1 MLNKKMSMAVRS
13 ALGLVAV
20 ASAMSAGLAFGQ
32 DTDGEEIEVEEVVVT
47 GSRIKRTTNTKS
59 QYVVSITAQDMKLTG
74 EVTVADALRSSTLNS
89 LGSFRESSGSSAQ
102 SNATFNL
109 RGAGASRTAVL
120 INGRRTVGSP
130 SLGGG
135 GSVNLNLIPMSF
147 VERIDIIA
155 DGASAVYG
163 SDAVT
168 GVVNIIMKK
177 GYDGAQFSMSYGDR
191 AKDDG
196 SENSFSFLTGAQG
209 DKGSVTFGIEM
220 DQRDPVFDK
229 DRDFTAARYSDLD
242 GDGYITGYAETEGVS
257 FYATSLINPN
267 YDPAIPYSE
276 NDPASWYVNPGNNCV
291 DDGAFVGQMKSDLV
305 FGPDTGFYCGY
316 AYANV
321 SANRAST
328 KRINSYVNA
337 NYNVSDDVEIYV
349 DAVMSNNE
357 SFGRYAPPAAP
368 GTMLASNPKNP
379 YGQDVSGYFRW
390 TDIGTRDNIVND
402 TLIDVN
408 VGMKADLTDDL
419 SFEAYYTFSD
429 YRSTSIGKYYLSYGG
444 FAENVLYGVSDLD
457 TYNANLKTTT
467 LNDDRQNMQKIF
479 AGVQWNMFEMAGGQ
493 ASSYFAVE
501 TFDVTYQADVDAQ
514 SEAGL
519 VGGSAGNSAQ
529 GTRSVKAV
537 SAEAILPVT
546 DYLEIDLAVRYDDYN
561 DFGSE
566 VSPRVGA
573 TFTMIDNLD
582 IKASYGQ
589 GFRAP
594 DMSDLYGATSFSAES
609 ATDYYGCQLDGVS
622 EADCPDRQFDTYIG
636 SNPDLGAET
645 SETMSIGAVYTYNDN
660 WVGKINYVVLDLQNA
675 VEYVS
680 AQDMLNVDFNTG
692 GLNPQVTRSAAGA
705 VTEIAAGYQN
715 AVNDVQRKSVDLALE
730 GTIWE
735 SDEFGTFNL
744 KTEATKYLTFET
756 EAQFGSGILGDAVDS
771 LGFPEWRSG
780 ALVSWTMGN
789 WGANISTSYIGE
801 SESASGEVKWDSWKE
816 HNLNVSY
823 DFNEYGEVTLGANN
837 LLNEDPLLDASGS
850 MADEYQYP
858 ILGRVVYLQYTIEM

>member
-1 MLNKKMSMAVRS
+1 MKIAPLSNAIRA
-13 ALGLVAV
+13 ALGASLLVSV
-20 ASAMSAGLAFGQ
+20 AMPAFAQ
-32 DTDGEEIEVEEVVVT
+32 DANDVEVEEVVIT
-47 GSRIKRTTNTKS
+47 GSKIKRTTNTES
-59 QYVVSITAQDMKLTG
+59 QYVVSITAADMKLTG
-74 EVTVADALRSSTLNS
+74 EVSVADALRSSTLNS

-109 RGAGASRTAVL
+109 RGAGAARTAIL

-147 VERIDIIA
+147 VERIDIVA

-168 GVVNIIMKK
+168 GVVNVILKK
-177 GYDGAQFSMSYGDR
+177 GYDGVQLSGRYGDR
-191 AKDDG
+191 SKDDG
-196 SENSFSFLTGAQG
+196 SEHGFNLLVGAQG
-209 DKGSVTFGIEM
+209 DKGSVTFGLEM
-220 DQRDPVFDK
+220 DKRDAVFDK

-242 GDGYITGYAETEGVS
+242 GDGYITGYAETEGIS

-276 NDPASWYVNPGNNCV
+276 SDPSSWYVHPGNNCV
-291 DDGAFVGQMKSDLV
+291 DDGAFQGPMKSDLV

-321 SANRAST
+321 SANRASME
-328 KRINSYVNA
+328 RINSFVSA
-337 NYNVSDDVEIYV
+337 DYNVNDDVEVYV
-349 DAVMSNNE
+349 DAIISNNE

-368 GTMLASNPKNP
+368 GTMLAANPKNP

-390 TDIGTRDNIVND
+390 TDIGTRDNVVND

-408 VGMKADLTDDL
+408 LGVNAQINDDL
-419 SFEAYYTFSD
+419 SFEAYYTYSD
-429 YRSTSIGKYYLSYGG
+429 YKSTSIGKYYLSYGG
-444 FAENVLYGVSDLD
+444 FAENILYEVSDLD
-457 TYNANLKTTT
+457 QYNANLKHTT
-467 LNDDRQNMQKIF
+467 LNDDRMNMQKIA
-479 AGVQWNMFEMAGGQ
+479 AGMQWNMFEMAGGT
-493 ASSYFAVE
+493 ASTYFGVE
-501 TFDVTYQADVDAQ
+501 TFDVNYRADVDAQ

-529 GTRSVKAV
+529 GSRSVNAV
-537 SAEAILPVT
+537 MAEAILPVT
-546 DYLEIDLAVRYDDYN
+546 DYLEVDLAVRYDNYD

-573 TFTMIDNLD
+573 TFTMIDNLVV
-582 IKASYGQ
+582 KASYGQ

-594 DMSDLYGATSFSAES
+594 DLSDLYGATSFSAES
-609 ATDYYGCQLDGVS
+609 AKDYYGCSLDGVS

-636 SNPDLGAET
+636 SNPDLMAET
-645 SETMSIGAVYTYNDN
+645 SETMSFGLEYTYDNN
-660 WVGKINYVVLDLQNA
+660 WVAKVNYVTLELQSA

-680 AQDMLNVDFNTG
+680 AQDMLNVDRNTG
-692 GLNPQVTRSAAGA
+692 GNNPQVDRNSLGA
-705 VTEIAAGYQN
+705 VTEIRAGYQN
-715 AVNDVQRKSVDLALE
+715 AVNDVQRQSVDLALD
-730 GTIWE
+730 GTIHE
-735 SDEFGTFNL
+735 SDDYGTFGFRG
-744 KTEATKYLTFET
+744 EATKYLKFET
-756 EAQFGSGILGDAVDS
+756 ETEFGSGILGDAVDT
-771 LGFPEWRSG
+771 LGFPEWRSS
-780 ALVSWTMGN
+780 ALISWTMGN

-801 SESASGEVKWDSWKE
+801 SESGSGEVKWDSWKE

-823 DFNEYGEVTLGANN
+823 NFNELGEVTLGANN
-837 LLNEDPLLDASGS
+837 LLNEDPLLDSSGS

-858 ILGRVVYLQYTIEM
+858 ILGRVIYLDYTIEL

>member
-1 MLNKKMSMAVRS
+1 
-13 ALGLVAV
+13 
-20 ASAMSAGLAFGQ
+20 
-32 DTDGEEIEVEEVVVT
+32 
-47 GSRIKRTTNTKS
+47 
-59 QYVVSITAQDMKLTG
+59 
-74 EVTVADALRSSTLNS
+74 
-89 LGSFRESSGSSAQ
+89 
-102 SNATFNL
+102 
-109 RGAGASRTAVL
+109 
-120 INGRRTVGSP
+120 
-130 SLGGG
+130 
-135 GSVNLNLIPMSF
+135 
-147 VERIDIIA
+147 
-155 DGASAVYG
+155 
-163 SDAVT
+163 
-168 GVVNIIMKK
+168 
-177 GYDGAQFSMSYGDR
+177 
-191 AKDDG
+191 
-196 SENSFSFLTGAQG
+196 
-209 DKGSVTFGIEM
+209 
-220 DQRDPVFDK
+220 
-229 DRDFTAARYSDLD
+229 
-242 GDGYITGYAETEGVS
+242 
-257 FYATSLINPN
+257 
-267 YDPAIPYSE
+267 
-276 NDPASWYVNPGNNCV
+276 
-291 DDGAFVGQMKSDLV
+291 MKSDLV

-321 SANRAST
+321 SANRASM
-328 KRINSYVNA
+328 KRINSFVNA
-337 NYNVSDDVEIYV
+337 NYNVSDDIEIYV
-349 DAVMSNNE
+349 DAIISNNE
-357 SFGRYAPPAAP
+357 SFDRYAPPAAP

-379 YGQDVSGYFRW
+379 FGQDVSGYFRW

-408 VGMKADLTDDL
+408 VGMKADLNDDL

-479 AGVQWNMFEMAGGQ
+479 AGMQWNMFEMAGGQ

-529 GTRSVKAV
+529 GNRSVQAL

-546 DYLEIDLAVRYDDYN
+546 DYLEIDLAVRYDDYD

-573 TFTMIDNLD
+573 TFTMVDNLVL
-582 IKASYGQ
+582 KASYGQ

-594 DMSDLYGATSFSAES
+594 DMSDLYGATSFSAEG

-636 SNPDLGAET
+636 SNAELGAET

-660 WVGKINYVVLDLQNA
+660 WVGKVNYVVLDLQNA
-675 VEYVS
+675 VEQVS

-692 GLNPQVTRSAAGA
+692 GNNPLVQRSATGS
-705 VTEIAAGYQN
+705 VTEISAGYQN
-715 AVNDVQRKSVDLALE
+715 AVNDVQRKSVDFALD

-735 SDEFGTFNL
+735 SDEFGTFNFRG
-744 KTEATKYLTFET
+744 EATKYLTYET
-756 EAQFGSGILGDAVDS
+756 EAQFGSGILGDAVDTV
-771 LGFPEWRSG
+771 GFPEWRS
-780 ALVSWTMGN
+780 AVLLSWNMGN

-801 SESASGEVKWDSWKE
+801 SESGSGEVQWDSWKE

-823 DFNEYGEVTLGANN
+823 DFGGYGAVTLGANN

>member
-1 MLNKKMSMAVRS
+1 MKIAPLSNAIRA
-13 ALGLVAV
+13 ALGASLLVSV
-20 ASAMSAGLAFGQ
+20 AMPAFAQ
-32 DTDGEEIEVEEVVVT
+32 DANDVEVEEVVIT
-47 GSRIKRTTNTKS
+47 GSKIKRTTNTES
-59 QYVVSITAQDMKLTG
+59 QYVVSITAADMKLTG
-74 EVTVADALRSSTLNS
+74 EVSVADALRSSTLNS

-109 RGAGASRTAVL
+109 RGAGAARTAIL

-147 VERIDIIA
+147 VERIDIVA

-168 GVVNIIMKK
+168 GVVNVILKK
-177 GYDGAQFSMSYGDR
+177 GYDGVQLSGRYGDR
-191 AKDDG
+191 SKDDG
-196 SENSFSFLTGAQG
+196 SEHGFNLLTGAQG
-209 DKGSVTFGIEM
+209 DKGSITFGLEM
-220 DQRDPVFDK
+220 DKRDAVFDK

-242 GDGYITGYAETEGVS
+242 GDGYITGYAETEGIS

-276 NDPASWYVNPGNNCV
+276 SDPSSWYVHPGNNCV
-291 DDGAFVGQMKSDLV
+291 DDGAFQGPMKSDLV

-321 SANRAST
+321 SANRASME
-328 KRINSYVNA
+328 RINSFVSA
-337 NYNVSDDVEIYV
+337 DYNVNDDVEVYV
-349 DAVMSNNE
+349 DAIISNNE

-368 GTMLASNPKNP
+368 GTMLAANPKNP

-390 TDIGTRDNIVND
+390 TDIGTRDNVVND

-408 VGMKADLTDDL
+408 LGVNAQLSDDL
-419 SFEAYYTFSD
+419 SFEAYYTYSD
-429 YRSTSIGKYYLSYGG
+429 YKSTSIGKYYLSYGG
-444 FAENVLYGVSDLD
+444 FAENILYEVSDLD
-457 TYNANLKTTT
+457 QYNANLKHTT
-467 LNDDRQNMQKIF
+467 LNDDRMNMQKIA
-479 AGVQWNMFEMAGGQ
+479 AGMQWNMFEMAGGT
-493 ASSYFAVE
+493 ASTYFGVE
-501 TFDVTYQADVDAQ
+501 TFDVNYRADVDAQ

-529 GTRSVKAV
+529 GSRSVNAV
-537 SAEAILPVT
+537 MAEAILPVT
-546 DYLEIDLAVRYDDYN
+546 DYLEVDLAVRYDNYD

-573 TFTMIDNLD
+573 TFTMIDNLVV
-582 IKASYGQ
+582 KASYGQ

-594 DMSDLYGATSFSAES
+594 DLSDLYGATSFSAES
-609 ATDYYGCQLDGVS
+609 AKDYYGCSLDGVS

-636 SNPDLGAET
+636 SNPDLMAET
-645 SETMSIGAVYTYNDN
+645 SETMSFGLEYTYDNN
-660 WVGKINYVVLDLQNA
+660 WVAKVNYVTLELQSA

-680 AQDMLNVDFNTG
+680 AQDMLNVDRNTG
-692 GLNPQVTRSAAGA
+692 GNNPQVDRNSLGA
-705 VTEIAAGYQN
+705 VTEIRAGYQN
-715 AVNDVQRKSVDLALE
+715 AVNDVQRQSIDLALD
-730 GTIWE
+730 GTIHE
-735 SDEFGTFNL
+735 SDDYGTFGFRG
-744 KTEATKYLTFET
+744 EATKYLKFET
-756 EAQFGSGILGDAVDS
+756 ETEFGSGILGDAVDT
-771 LGFPEWRSG
+771 LGFPEWRSS
-780 ALVSWTMGN
+780 ALISWTMGN

-801 SESASGEVKWDSWKE
+801 SESGSGEVKWDSWKE

-823 DFNEYGEVTLGANN
+823 NFNELGEVTLGANN
-837 LLNEDPLLDASGS
+837 LTNEDPLLDSSGS

-858 ILGRVVYLQYTIEM
+858 ILGRVIYLDYTIEL

>member
-1 MLNKKMSMAVRS
+1 MKITPLTKAIRNTIGATMIVGMPTVGFA
-13 ALGLVAV
+13 
-20 ASAMSAGLAFGQ
+20 Q
-32 DTDGEEIEVEEVVVT
+32 DSGESLEVEEIVVT
-47 GSRIKRTTNTKS
+47 GSRIKRVTGNES
-59 QYVVSITAQDMKLTG
+59 QTVLTITAEDMKLTG
-74 EVTVADALRSSTLNS
+74 EVSVADALRSSTLNS

-109 RGAGASRTAVL
+109 RGAGAARTAIL
-120 INGRRTVGSP
+120 INGRRIVGSP

-147 VERIDIIA
+147 VDRIDILA

-168 GVVNIIMKK
+168 GVVNVILKS
-177 GYDGAQFSMSYGDR
+177 GYDGVEFSTGYGDR
-191 AKDDG
+191 SKDNG
-196 SENSFSFLTGAQG
+196 SEQRFSFLTGAQG
-209 DKGSVTFGIEM
+209 DRGSITFGVEA
-220 DQRDPVFDK
+220 DKRDPVFDR
-229 DRDFTAARYSDLD
+229 DREFTKARYSDLD
-242 GDGYITGYAETEGVS
+242 GDGYITGYAETEGIS
-257 FYATSLINPN
+257 FYATSIINPN
-267 YDPAIPYSE
+267 YDPSIPYSE
-276 NDPASWYVNPGNNCV
+276 DDPSSWYVHPGNNCV
-291 DDGAFVGQMKSDLV
+291 DDGAFQGPMKSDLV

-321 SANRAST
+321 SANRASME
-328 KRINSYVNA
+328 RVNSYISA
-337 NYNVSDDVEIYV
+337 NYDVSENVEVFV
-349 DAVMSNNE
+349 DAVVSNNE

-379 YGQDVSGYFRW
+379 YGVDVNGYFRW
-390 TDIGTRDNIVND
+390 TDIGTRDNVVND
-402 TLIDVN
+402 TMVDVN
-408 VGMKADLTDDL
+408 VGVNMDLANDMAL
-419 SFEAYYTFSD
+419 EAYYTYSD

-444 FAENVLYGVSDLD
+444 FAENVLYEVSDLD
-457 TYNANLKTTT
+457 TYIANLKTTT
-467 LNDDRQNMQKIF
+467 LNDDRQRMQKVF
-479 AGVQWNMFEMAGGQ
+479 AGLQFDLMEMAGGT
-493 ASSYFAVE
+493 AVGYVAAE
-501 TFDVTYQADVDAQ
+501 TFDVDYRADVDAQ

-529 GTRSVKAV
+529 GSRSVKAI

-546 DYLEIDLAVRYDDYN
+546 DFLEVDVAVRYDDYD

-573 TFTMIDNLD
+573 TFTMIDDLT

-594 DMSDLYGATSFSAES
+594 DLSDLYGATSFSAEN
-609 ATDYYGCQLDGVS
+609 AVDYYGCSLDGVS
-622 EADCPDRQFDTYIG
+622 ENDCPNRQFDTYIG
-636 SNPDLGAET
+636 SNPNLDAET
-645 SETMSIGAVYTYNDN
+645 SETMSLGAQYTYDDN
-660 WVGKINYVVLDLQNA
+660 WVGSINYVILELQSA

-692 GLNPQVTRSAAGA
+692 GQNPQVIRNATGS
-705 VTEIAAGYQN
+705 VVEISAGYQN
-715 AVNDVQRKSVDLALE
+715 AVNDVQRKSVDFSLD
-730 GTIWE
+730 GNIYT
-735 SDEFGTFNL
+735 SDEYGSFDFRG
-744 KTEATKYLTFET
+744 EATKYLEFET

-771 LGFPEWRSG
+771 LGFPEWRSS
-780 ALVSWTMGN
+780 ALVSWQMNN
-789 WGANISTSYIGE
+789 WSANFSTSYIGE

-823 DFNEYGEVTLGANN
+823 DFNGMGELTIGANN

-858 ILGRVVYLQYTIEM
+858 ILGRVIYVGYTVEM

>member
-1 MLNKKMSMAVRS
+1 MKIAPLSNAIRA
-13 ALGLVAV
+13 ALGASLLVSV
-20 ASAMSAGLAFGQ
+20 AMPAFAQ
-32 DTDGEEIEVEEVVVT
+32 DANDVEVEEVVIT
-47 GSRIKRTTNTKS
+47 GSKIKRTTNTDS
-59 QYVVSITAQDMKLTG
+59 QYVVSITAADMKLTG

-109 RGAGASRTAVL
+109 RGAGAARTAIL

-147 VERIDIIA
+147 VERIDIVA

-168 GVVNIIMKK
+168 GVVNVILKK
-177 GYDGAQFSMSYGDR
+177 GYDGVQLSGRYGDR
-191 AKDDG
+191 SKDDG
-196 SENSFSFLTGAQG
+196 SEHGFNLLVGAQG
-209 DKGSVTFGIEM
+209 DKGSVTFGLEM
-220 DQRDPVFDK
+220 DKRDAVFDK

-242 GDGYITGYAETEGVS
+242 GDGYITGYAETEGIS

-276 NDPASWYVNPGNNCV
+276 SDPSSWYVHPGNNCV
-291 DDGAFVGQMKSDLV
+291 DDGAFQGPMKSDLV

-321 SANRAST
+321 SANRASME
-328 KRINSYVNA
+328 RINSFVSA
-337 NYNVSDDVEIYV
+337 DYNVNDDVEVYV
-349 DAVMSNNE
+349 DAIISNNE

-368 GTMLASNPKNP
+368 GTMLAANPKNP

-390 TDIGTRDNIVND
+390 TDIGTRDNVVND

-408 VGMKADLTDDL
+408 LGVNAQINDDL
-419 SFEAYYTFSD
+419 SFEAYYTYSD
-429 YRSTSIGKYYLSYGG
+429 YKSTSIGKYYLSYGG
-444 FAENVLYGVSDLD
+444 FAENILYEVSDLD
-457 TYNANLKTTT
+457 QYNANLKHTT
-467 LNDDRQNMQKIF
+467 LNDDRMNMQKIA
-479 AGVQWNMFEMAGGQ
+479 AGMQWNMFEMAGGT
-493 ASSYFAVE
+493 ASTYFGVE
-501 TFDVTYQADVDAQ
+501 TFDVNYRADVDAQ

-529 GTRSVKAV
+529 GSRSVNAV
-537 SAEAILPVT
+537 MAEAILPVT
-546 DYLEIDLAVRYDDYN
+546 DYLEVDLAVRYDNYD

-573 TFTMIDNLD
+573 TFTMIDNLVV
-582 IKASYGQ
+582 KASYGQ

-594 DMSDLYGATSFSAES
+594 DLSDLYGATSFSAES
-609 ATDYYGCQLDGVS
+609 AKDYYGCSLDGVS

-636 SNPDLGAET
+636 SNPDLMAET
-645 SETMSIGAVYTYNDN
+645 SETMSFGLEYTYDNN
-660 WVGKINYVVLDLQNA
+660 WVAKVNYVTLELQSA

-680 AQDMLNVDFNTG
+680 AQDMLNVDRNTG
-692 GLNPQVTRSAAGA
+692 GNNPQVDRNSLGA
-705 VTEIAAGYQN
+705 VTEIRAGYQN
-715 AVNDVQRKSVDLALE
+715 AVNDVQRQSVDLALD
-730 GTIWE
+730 GTIHE
-735 SDEFGTFNL
+735 SDDYGTFGFRG
-744 KTEATKYLTFET
+744 EATKYLKFET
-756 EAQFGSGILGDAVDS
+756 ETEFGSGILGDAVDT
-771 LGFPEWRSG
+771 LGFPEWRSS
-780 ALVSWTMGN
+780 ALISWTMGN

-801 SESASGEVKWDSWKE
+801 SESGSGEVKWDSWKE

-823 DFNEYGEVTLGANN
+823 NFNELGEVTLGANN
-837 LLNEDPLLDASGS
+837 LTNEDPLLDSSGS

-858 ILGRVVYLQYTIEM
+858 ILGRVIYLDYTIEL

>member
-1 MLNKKMSMAVRS
+1 MKIAPLSNAIRA
-13 ALGLVAV
+13 ALGASLLVSV
-20 ASAMSAGLAFGQ
+20 AMPAFAQ
-32 DTDGEEIEVEEVVVT
+32 DANDVEVEEVVIT
-47 GSRIKRTTNTKS
+47 GSKIKRTTNTES
-59 QYVVSITAQDMKLTG
+59 QYVVSITAADMKLTG
-74 EVTVADALRSSTLNS
+74 EVSVADALRSSTLNS

-109 RGAGASRTAVL
+109 RGAGAARTAIL

-147 VERIDIIA
+147 VERIDIVA

-168 GVVNIIMKK
+168 GVVNVILKK
-177 GYDGAQFSMSYGDR
+177 GYDGVQLSGRYGDR
-191 AKDDG
+191 SKDDG
-196 SENSFSFLTGAQG
+196 SEHGFNLLTGAQG
-209 DKGSVTFGIEM
+209 DKGSITFGLEM
-220 DQRDPVFDK
+220 DKRDAVFDK

-242 GDGYITGYAETEGVS
+242 GDGYITGYAETEGIS

-276 NDPASWYVNPGNNCV
+276 SDPSSWYVHPGNNCV
-291 DDGAFVGQMKSDLV
+291 DDGAFQGPMKSDLV

-321 SANRAST
+321 SANRASME
-328 KRINSYVNA
+328 RINSFVSA
-337 NYNVSDDVEIYV
+337 DYNVNDDVEVYV
-349 DAVMSNNE
+349 DAIISNNE

-368 GTMLASNPKNP
+368 GTMLAANPKNP

-390 TDIGTRDNIVND
+390 TDIGTRDNVVND

-408 VGMKADLTDDL
+408 LGVNAQLSDDL
-419 SFEAYYTFSD
+419 SFEAYYTYSD
-429 YRSTSIGKYYLSYGG
+429 YKSTSIGKYYLSYGG
-444 FAENVLYGVSDLD
+444 FAENILYEVSDLD
-457 TYNANLKTTT
+457 QYNANLKHTT
-467 LNDDRQNMQKIF
+467 LNDDRMNMQKIA
-479 AGVQWNMFEMAGGQ
+479 AGMQWNMFEMAGGT
-493 ASSYFAVE
+493 ASTYFGVE
-501 TFDVTYQADVDAQ
+501 TFDVNYRADVDAQ

-529 GTRSVKAV
+529 GSRSVNAV
-537 SAEAILPVT
+537 MAEAILPVT
-546 DYLEIDLAVRYDDYN
+546 DYLEVDLAVRYDNYD

-573 TFTMIDNLD
+573 TFTMIDNLVV
-582 IKASYGQ
+582 KASYGQ

-594 DMSDLYGATSFSAES
+594 DLSDLYGATSFSAES
-609 ATDYYGCQLDGVS
+609 AKDYYGCSLDGVS

-636 SNPDLGAET
+636 SNPDLMAET
-645 SETMSIGAVYTYNDN
+645 SETMSFGLEYTYDNN
-660 WVGKINYVVLDLQNA
+660 WVAKVNYVTLELQSA

-680 AQDMLNVDFNTG
+680 AQDMLNVDRNTG
-692 GLNPQVTRSAAGA
+692 GNNPQVDRNSLGA
-705 VTEIAAGYQN
+705 VTEIRAGYQN
-715 AVNDVQRKSVDLALE
+715 AVNDVQRQSIDLALD
-730 GTIWE
+730 GTIHE
-735 SDEFGTFNL
+735 SDDYGTFGFRG
-744 KTEATKYLTFET
+744 EATKYLKFET
-756 EAQFGSGILGDAVDS
+756 ETEFGSGILGDAVDT
-771 LGFPEWRSG
+771 LGFPEWRSS

-801 SESASGEVKWDSWKE
+801 SESGSGEVKWDSWKE

-823 DFNEYGEVTLGANN
+823 NFNELGEVTLGANN
-837 LLNEDPLLDASGS
+837 LTNEDPLLDSSGS

-858 ILGRVVYLQYTIEM
+858 ILGRVIYLDYTIEL